1 MKIIEVKKNVNDA
14 AQIRYVIADDNGK
27 IVDDAQGYGYISKK
41 KATKAMWWKFKNGK
55 PIYDAKVKWWK
66 KHKELWKSI
75 QKDLEYWW
83 KEICI
88 GEFTNDDIDDMCK
101 RKAKEMNI
109 DLSDEMLKFAFSKIG
124 SKMLDKAIS

>member
-1 MKIIEVKKNVNDA
+1 
-14 AQIRYVIADDNGK
+14 
-27 IVDDAQGYGYISKK
+27 
-41 KATKAMWWKFKNGK
+41 MWWKFKNGK
-55 PIYDAKVKWWK
+55 QIYNAKVEWWK

-75 QKDLEYWW
+75 QEDLEYWW

-88 GEFTNDDIDDMCK
+88 GEFTDDDIDDMCK

-124 SKMLDKAIS
+124 SKMLDKAIEG